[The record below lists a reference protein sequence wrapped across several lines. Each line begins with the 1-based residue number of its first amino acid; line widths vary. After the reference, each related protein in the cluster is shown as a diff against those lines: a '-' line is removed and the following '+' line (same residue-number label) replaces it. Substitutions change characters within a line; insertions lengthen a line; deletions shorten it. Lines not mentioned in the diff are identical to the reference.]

1 MITNVL
7 HVIKNYE
14 IGIYH
19 NVITIFII
27 NVSPN
32 YQLRVTTYKLR
43 INIKII
49 IYMHFN
55 L

>member
-1 MITNVL
+1 MIINVL

-19 NVITIFII
+19 NVIIILII

-32 YQLRVTTYKLR
+32 YRLRVTTYKHR
-43 INIKII
+43 INIKNII
-49 IYMHFN
+49 
-55 L
+55 